1 MRIGLKFNFRMI
13 KQCKE
18 SERESEKVIK
28 GLKFALK
35 TMMSTKWK
43 ESGMP

>member
-1 MRIGLKFNFRMI
+1 MKFNFRMI

-28 GLKFALK
+28 GLKFDLK
-35 TMMSTKWK
+35 TMMSKK
-43 ESGMP
+43 VELK